1 MAAVT
6 EELRVS
12 LIVAGT
18 VSDLE
23 ELVALGEEVEEL
35 RVVVEGV
42 GVEELRVV
50 VVEELRVVVMGVGV
64 EELRVVVVEVR
75 VEELRVV
82 VMGVGVK
89 ELRVVVMGLRV
100 EELRV
105 VVRTGVGEL
114 GISNGEGH
122 LGGKEEP
129 FSSDSAFLSPL
140 ESSVCATF
148 PTAVNSCSSS
158 GESRRRV

>member
-50 VVEELRVVVMGVGV
+50 V
-64 EELRVVVVEVR
+64 
-75 VEELRVV
+75 
-82 VMGVGVK
+82 
-89 ELRVVVMGLRV
+89 
-100 EELRV
+100 
-105 VVRTGVGEL
+105 RTGVGKL